1 MRGAA
6 VKALVVAAL
15 ALAVA
20 APAATADA
28 GATVFHQ
35 EATFTEP
42 VADVNPCT
50 GEPFTGTATVHL
62 VTTSVSTPDGRVS
75 HLSDLVTVQFQ
86 AVGASRIRYVG
97 VQVSPLEVTV
107 VEAGNGFEEVVGVGT
122 FRVTRAGESGPTP
135 EDFTEH
141 EVLGAHIDLASGTT
155 TLTLLPQ
162 LRGVPLVKRAHVAPR
177 FP

>member
-6 VKALVVAAL
+6 VKALLVAAL
-15 ALAVA
+15 AVAVA
-20 APAATADA
+20 APAAAAGD

-50 GEPFTGTATVHL
+50 GEPYAGTATVHL

-75 HLSDLVTVQFQ
+75 HLSDLVTLQFQ
-86 AVGASRIRYVG
+86 AVGASGARYVG

-107 VEAGNGFEEVVGVGT
+107 VDAGNDFEEVVGVGT

-135 EDFTEH
+135 DDFMEH

-155 TLTLLPQ
+155 TLTFFHSFAEC
-162 LRGVPLVKRAHVAPR
+162 R
-177 FP
+177 